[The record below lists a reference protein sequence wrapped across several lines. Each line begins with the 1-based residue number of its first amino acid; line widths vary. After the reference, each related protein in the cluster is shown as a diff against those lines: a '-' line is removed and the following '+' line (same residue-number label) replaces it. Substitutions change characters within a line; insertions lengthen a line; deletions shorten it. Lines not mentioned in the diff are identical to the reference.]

1 MRFQKTQRMALVP
14 ALIAAAILA
23 LGNAE
28 AQKAPPI
35 PADLTKAA
43 STGQLNANKTNA
55 QIQDELM
62 QAGFTLEQMNA
73 AMRELSIQNDAAQ
86 QKAAQSNTPAAS
98 SSNASANGGNQQS
111 GTNVSLPPETSASGS
126 ISVKNNCPSAA
137 SFSVSLSPPS
147 ASSWISVPQSVLS
160 SGLNVGAMGST
171 SFPYQVSSNGMNPG
185 SQIAGSIVVKCLNC
199 TNCTQTGTNTFTIT
213 LNVTQDSRSPG
224 GGGGSPPPGGGGNPP
239 PGGGGGQP
247 SSTPGTSSAP
257 GGSPTGGGGGPNT
270 GGPGTSGPGTGGPNT
285 GGPGTTSGPTSSFPQ
300 TGPGTT
306 SGPGGTSTGNGGGP
320 TTTSGGSNPATG
332 GGPTTTG
339 GGDNPSGGTTTVTG
353 TAPTPTTTSTPN
365 STPTSTTT
373 TGTTGFWS
381 GLMGALTLALGGVGL
396 LTGSGKTPQTV
407 AKKPATGTTPQT
419 TTTDK
424 PATPTAATQ
433 PTPTTPQ
440 TTSTPN
446 TGDWGVTGSGP
457 TPATG
462 GQATTPG
469 STPQT
474 VAKGGT
480 PTTPT
485 QPTPTTPQ
493 TTSTPNT
500 GDWGVTG
507 SGPTPATGG
516 LATTPGSTPQTV
528 GKGGTPTT
536 PAQTTPTTPQTTSTP
551 NSGDWGV
558 TGSGPVP
565 ATGGL
570 ATAPGPTPQT
580 VDKGGTPT
588 TPGQP
593 TGGTPQTTSGP
604 ATPGAW
610 AVTGTGPV
618 AATGE
623 KAGGPG
629 QTVAKDG
636 GNTPGT
642 TENTG
647 GGSPTTTT
655 KDGDGAWGVT
665 GTGPTGSGPGT
676 KEKPAP
682 GPGRTIAKDPV
693 TPVTPVTPP
702 PKPGD
707 RNAGGGHTFS
717 KGTTQADLDEAN
729 RPPTD
734 DELKAAKPGDGPDDY
749 ATREKKLRLG
759 MGMITIN
766 KESAPPIV
774 ARTDLPRTIVKPKP
788 FVPTTQEDKDRLNY
802 INTKLNDAI
811 TKAKSATDLATKAK
825 NLKLA
830 RFWLYVRDH
839 YGTLSKDFKNML
851 DDLQKTEGTYMYPEH
866 EMLLQKYADEGAES
880 VNQYLRDSAEM
891 EFYKGVGAIVDMGG
905 NLGLGAT
912 FSAIE
917 SELAA
922 LSNEAQTGRSG
933 SSSRATTEEEPAPR
947 ATTEEEPT
955 PSQHVEDDSNLPDF
969 EKAPVDEEGG
979 WGTRQNWN
987 FEDDSPPVLTDPKT
1001 GEAIPATVDPQTGA
1015 LKPVGGE
1022 QSGPATTWGNRSV
1035 SPDTP
1040 TQALPDPNKTAPDL
1054 IGGDYSPAKG
1064 MQKTAY
1070 EDFSKVPVDPNEAP
1084 GTKLPSPNFSS
1095 PPPNKQMSKDFIKF
1109 HGNIQENPSDPGINP
1124 ATGEEFF
1131 EK

>member
-23 LGNAE
+23 AGSAQ

-126 ISVKNNCPSAA
+126 IVVKNNCPSAA
-137 SFSVSLSPPS
+137 SFNVSLSPPS
-147 ASSWISVPQSVLS
+147 ASSWISVPPSVLS

-213 LNVTQDSRSPG
+213 LNVTQDTSSPGG

-247 SSTPGTSSAP
+247 SSPPGTSSAP
-257 GGSPTGGGGGPNT
+257 GGSPTGSGGGPNT

-306 SGPGGTSTGNGGGP
+306 SGPGGTNTGNSGGP
-320 TTTSGGSNPATG
+320 TTTSGGSNPTSG

-339 GGDNPSGGTTTVTG
+339 GGDNPTGGTTTVTG
-353 TAPTPTTTSTPN
+353 TAPTPTTTSTTN
-365 STPTSTTT
+365 TTPTPTTT
-373 TGTTGFWS
+373 TGTPGFWS
-381 GLMGALTLALGGVGL
+381 RLMGALTLALGGVGL
-396 LTGSGKTPQTV
+396 LTGSGNVPRTVDKSAPVPRDMRPIPGPMTTDTP
-407 AKKPATGTTPQT
+407 AT
-419 TTTDK
+419 TTTGGG
-424 PATPTAATQ
+424 TPTTQTTPAPQPTGSWGASGTAPLAATTDKAGGAPTGSPTTVGKD
-433 PTPTTPQ
+433 PTPTTPGQ
-440 TTSTPN
+440 TT
-446 TGDWGVTGSGP
+446 P
-457 TPATG
+457 TT
-462 GQATTPG
+462 QTG
-469 STPQT
+469 STPQ
-474 VAKGGT
+474 
-480 PTTPT
+480 
-485 QPTPTTPQ
+485 
-493 TTSTPNT
+493 S

-516 LATTPGSTPQTV
+516 LATTPGNTPQTV
-528 GKGGTPTT
+528 GKGPTPTT
-536 PAQTTPTTPQTTSTP
+536 TGQPTSNTPQTQSTP
-551 NSGDWGV
+551 QQGDWGV

-570 ATAPGPTPQT
+570 ATAPGNTPQT
-580 VDKGGTPT
+580 VSKDPTPT
-588 TPGQP
+588 TTGQP
-593 TGGTPQTTSGP
+593 TGTTPQTTSTPP
-604 ATPGAW
+604 AGAW
-610 AVTGTGPV
+610 GVAGTGPV
-618 AATGE
+618 AATGD

-629 QTVAKDG
+629 QTVTRDG

-642 TENTG
+642 TEKTG
-647 GGSPTTTT
+647 GGTPPTTS
-655 KDGDGAWGVT
+655 KDGDGTWGAT
-665 GTGPTGSGPGT
+665 GTGPTGGT
-676 KEKPAP
+676 QGKPAP
-682 GPGRTIAKDPV
+682 GPGQTIAKD
-693 TPVTPVTPP
+693 PVTPVTPP

-707 RNAGGGHTFS
+707 RNASGGQTFS

-734 DELKAAKPGDGPDDY
+734 DELKAAKPGDGPDEY

-766 KESAPPIV
+766 NESAPPIV

-788 FVPTTQEDKDRLNY
+788 FIPTTQEDKDRLNY

-955 PSQHVEDDSNLPDF
+955 PAQHVEDDSNLPDF

-987 FEDDSPPVLTDPKT
+987 FEDDSPSVLTDPKT

-1084 GTKLPSPNFSS
+1084 GTKLPSPNFSN